1 MKYLIISLIITA
13 CSICAMAQTH
23 PPLHSYDSIPAT
35 TYKDSGTIR
44 DEVTNVADVLSHA
57 VSSFVISRNFNY
69 KQTAEWQRFKI
80 MRAVGWSAF
89 GAGLATATFGGL
101 LQAATLLYSGPG
113 DFTGPG
119 LICVVAGGSLAV
131 ASIPVLIIGYHNKHK
146 AEKMALNF
154 GISHISTP
162 SSLISTPHAI
172 SCNKSAPA
180 LGLSLTF

>member
-1 MKYLIISLIITA
+1 MKYIIILILSAFYFYASAQPYTPAETA
-13 CSICAMAQTH
+13 DTLSANARE
-23 PPLHSYDSIPAT
+23 DF
-35 TYKDSGTIR
+35 GTIR

-57 VSSFVISRNFNY
+57 VSSFEISRNFNY

-89 GAGLATATFGGL
+89 GAGLATAAFGGL

-113 DFTGPG
+113 DFAGPG

-131 ASIPVLIIGYHNKHK
+131 ASVPVLIIGYHNKHK

-162 SSLISTPHAI
+162 SGLISTPHAI
-172 SCNKSAPA
+172 SSNKSAPA